1 MIKKKTIDDK
11 KNNFFLPLY
20 LDPALPL
27 PTVRVGQ
34 INMNV
39 KYLFCIVTYF
49 HLCKFVHPVLHTVH
63 SGLNKYAFEF
73 EWT

>member
-1 MIKKKTIDDK
+1 MIIKKTIDDK
-11 KNNFFLPLY
+11 KITFFILFIWTRPSLS
-20 LDPALPL
+20 

-39 KYLFCIVTYF
+39 KCLFCIVTYF